1 MTLGYFMP
9 VETKEISVTGKE
21 DCGIVDIT
29 EKVSDAVKNS
39 KIRNGTVTVFC
50 IGSTGAITT
59 MEFEPN
65 LSKDVSES
73 LDTLIPLDRDYHHHK
88 TWGDYN
94 GGSHLRAAFIGPSL
108 TVPFIE
114 KILTLGTWQQIVYIN
129 FDGIEKTRKIVLQI
143 VGEL

>member
-1 MTLGYFMP
+1 MP

-21 DCGIVDIT
+21 DCGIIDIT

-39 KIRNGTVTVFC
+39 NIKNGSVTIFC

-65 LSKDVSES
+65 LSKDISEV
-73 LDTLIPLDRDYHHHK
+73 LDKIIPLDRDYHHHK

-94 GGSHLRAAFIGPSL
+94 GGSHLRAMLFGSSL
-108 TVPFIE
+108 TVPFVE
-114 KILTLGTWQQIVYIN
+114 KQLTLGTWQQIVYIN
-129 FDGIEKTRKIVLQI
+129 FDRIEKTRKIVLQI
-143 VGEL
+143 IGES